1 MATFLDVTGLQYF
14 TNFFVFIF
22 VWLAIY
28 ALLGFTKVLGDNKG
42 IHIIA
47 GLIVALLVILS
58 PITTGAIAFISPWF
72 AIVLVL
78 MVFIITTLKV
88 FGVSTSEIASAGQL
102 KVGFLAVIL
111 LILVIGVLS
120 YIREESSIPEGEEID
135 YSKSTSIIF
144 HPKVLGI
151 VFILLIAVFTIV
163 LMAGKQT

>member
-22 VWLAIY
+22 VWLVVYAI
-28 ALLGFTKVLGDNKG
+28 LGFTKVLGDNKG
-42 IHIIA
+42 IDIIL
-47 GLIVALLVILS
+47 GLVVALLVILS
-58 PITTGAIAFISPWF
+58 PIATGAIAFISPWF
-72 AIVLVL
+72 ALLFVLLVFVLVA
-78 MVFIITTLKV
+78 LKV
-88 FGVSTSEIASAGQL
+88 FGVSTSDLASAGQL
-102 KVGFLAVIL
+102 KMVFLAVVL
-111 LILVIGVLS
+111 LLLVVGLLA

-135 YSKSTSIIF
+135 YSKTTSIIF